1 MNINDEMA
9 KLMNFEKKDIVK
21 QVACPEPENHPNCMT
36 YHCEVVGRFYVNH
49 EHRIDVEDWNPKED
63 MNQAMECVD
72 SLGDR
77 YTFKLTKE
85 AGVWRCDIETVGYRG
100 HPQHFNA
107 IGRDKSAPLAI
118 CKAILRAKGIEA

>member
-49 EHRIDVEDWNPKED
+49 EHRIDVEDWNPEGD
-63 MNQAMECVD
+63 LIQAFMCLEKATKGVT
-72 SLGDR
+72 SLESVGVPKVW
-77 YTFKLTKE
+77 TFTYWNK
-85 AGVWRCDIETVGYRG
+85 GRWS
-100 HPQHFNA
+100 A
-107 IGRDKSAPLAI
+107 IASSPTLAI
-118 CKAILRAKGIEA
+118 CKAILKAKGVKV